1 MNDRDEAQLR
11 ADLLYASRRLVE
23 LGLNRG
29 TSGNAS
35 VRCDG
40 RILITP
46 AVLPVSAMSAR
57 DMVLIDTD
65 GTVLKGGTPSS
76 EWRFHCDILNA
87 RPDVGAVLHTHAIFS
102 TTLACL
108 RREVPAVHYHVA
120 FAGGDSVRCARYAL
134 FGEPT
139 LSAHALEALHGR
151 KACLLANHGMIALG
165 TDLED
170 ALAVAQEVEFLCEVY
185 WRALSAGEPHVL
197 SAQQMHE
204 VAGKLARTAPHGH
217 E

>member
-1 MNDRDEAQLR
+1 MTPEAELR
-11 ADLLYASRRLVE
+11 AGLLHASRRLVE

-35 VRCDG
+35 VRCG
-40 RILITP
+40 GHFLITP
-46 AVLPVSAMSAR
+46 AVLPVSAMSDK

-65 GTVLKGGTPSS
+65 GTVLKGGKPSS

-87 RPDVGAVLHTHAIFS
+87 RPDIGAVLHTHAIYS

-120 FAGGDSVRCARYAL
+120 FAGGDSIRCARYAL
-134 FGEPT
+134 FGEPG

-165 TDLED
+165 ESLEE
-170 ALAVAQEVEFLCEVY
+170 AVSVAQEVEFLCEVY

-197 SAQQMHE
+197 STQQMHE
-204 VAGKLARTAPHGH
+204 VIEKLGRRAS
-217 E
+217 

>member
-1 MNDRDEAQLR
+1 MNAPDEAQLR
-11 ADLLYASRRLVE
+11 ADLLHVSRRLVD

-35 VRCDG
+35 VRCG
-40 RILITP
+40 EQILITP
-46 AVLPVSAMSAR
+46 AVLPVSAMSDK

-65 GTVLKGGTPSS
+65 GTVLKGGKPSS

-87 RPDVGAVLHTHAIFS
+87 RPDIGAVLHTHAIFS

-108 RREVPAVHYHVA
+108 HREVPAVHYHIA
-120 FAGGDSVRCARYAL
+120 FGGGDSVRCARYAL
-134 FGEPT
+134 FGEPM

-165 TDLED
+165 ADLED
-170 ALAVAQEVEFLCEVY
+170 ALSVAQEVEFVCEVY
-185 WRALSAGEPHVL
+185 WRALSAGEPHLL
-197 SAQQMHE
+197 SPQQMHE
-204 VAGKLARTAPHGH
+204 VDAKFAGQRKPRGG
-217 E
+217 